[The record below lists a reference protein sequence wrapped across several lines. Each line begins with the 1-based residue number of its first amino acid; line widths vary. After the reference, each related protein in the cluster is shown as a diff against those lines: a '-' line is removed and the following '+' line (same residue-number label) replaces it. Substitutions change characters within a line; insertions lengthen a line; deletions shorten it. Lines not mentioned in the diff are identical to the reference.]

1 MEIESCAT
9 SPANVCP
16 ILGANWEQRAAV
28 GCGQR
33 GSDGVSVDV
42 ATHLTCGKVVD
53 QGFCSLVH
61 SVRIE
66 GVRGS
71 NPLSSTQVKG
81 QLRDRDWPF

>member
-16 ILGANWEQRAAV
+16 ILGANWERRAAV
-28 GCGQR
+28 SCGQR

-42 ATHLTCGKVVD
+42 ATHLTCGNVVD
-53 QGFCSLVH
+53 QGFCSLVL

-71 NPLSSTQVKG
+71 NPLSSTIKLQVTAIF
-81 QLRDRDWPF
+81 RD